1 MQTKLLTPEAT
12 EALNWMIDRMPDSM
26 FAMFVEEMEAAI
38 STAAQRF
45 GFNHELIEA
54 FNVKRLVADREGLQ
68 AADDMLQA
76 FQAHIFQGKRTY
88 AVLGNGKIFRKK
100 GDDWL
105 PAPLTIDDVL
115 ACSITRVPGTVSIK
129 AKYL

>member
-1 MQTKLLTPEAT
+1 MHTKLLTPEAS
-12 EALNWMIDRMPDSM
+12 EALNWLIDRMPDSM
-26 FAMFVEEMEAAI
+26 FAMFAEEMEAAI

-54 FNVKRLVADREGLQ
+54 FNVQRLVANRDGLIPAGEVTQ
-68 AADDMLQA
+68 N

-100 GDDWL
+100 GNDWF
-105 PAPLTIDDVL
+105 PAPLTLDEVL
-115 ACSITRVPGTVSIK
+115 ACSITRVPGTVAIK

>member
-1 MQTKLLTPEAT
+1 MHNKLLTPEAT

-54 FNVKRLVADREGLQ
+54 FNVKRLVADREGLE
-68 AADDMLQA
+68 AADEVLQNY
-76 FQAHIFQGKRTY
+76 QAHIFTGKHTY
-88 AVLGNGKIFRKK
+88 AVLGNGKVFRKK
-100 GDDWL
+100 GNAWF
-105 PAPLTIDDVL
+105 PAPLTIDEVL
-115 ACSITRVPGTVSIK
+115 ACSITRVPGTVAIK
-129 AKYL
+129 AKYI